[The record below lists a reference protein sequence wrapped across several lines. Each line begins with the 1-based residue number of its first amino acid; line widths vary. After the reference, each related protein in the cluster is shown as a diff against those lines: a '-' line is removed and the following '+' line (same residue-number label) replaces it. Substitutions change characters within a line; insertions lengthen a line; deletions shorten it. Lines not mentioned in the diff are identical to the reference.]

1 MGGRTADAGCR
12 NAVDTSL
19 CHGLGHVEGF
29 RPATLHQAYLALRA
43 WGLPVSE
50 HTTLATDLAGVR
62 ERIDYW
68 GEHRHEVDHEID
80 GVVVKVD
87 EVALQRR
94 LGSTSRAP
102 RWAIAYKYPPEEAQT
117 KLLDIRVNVGRTGRI
132 TPFAFMTPVK
142 VAGSTVGQATLHNA
156 SEIKRKGVLIG
167 DTVVIRKA
175 GDVIPEV
182 LGPVVELRDG
192 SEREFIMP
200 TTCPECGSPL
210 APEKEG
216 DADIRCPNARG
227 CPGQLRERVFHV
239 ASRNGLD
246 IEVLGYEAGVA
257 LLQAKVIAD
266 EGELFALTERDL
278 LRTDLFRTKAGE
290 LSANGK
296 RLLVNLDKAKAAPL
310 WRVLLSLLA
319 EASSSRAGLGY
330 EVIVSRLDDEA
341 NIAPWLRAAHRYGA
355 KVKWAEVDIE
365 TGELP
370 TWQWESLISKSTRLV
385 AVNSASG
392 TLGGVTDLR
401 AMTKLVHDV
410 GALVVVDHSA
420 AAPYRLLDI
429 RETDADVVTVNA
441 HAWGG
446 PPIGAMVFR
455 DPSVMNS
462 FGSVSTNPY
471 ATGPAR
477 LEIGVHQF
485 GLLAGVVASIEYL
498 AALDESARGSR
509 RERLAVSMQSADAYL
524 NRVFDYLMVSL
535 RSLPLVML
543 IGRPEAQIPVVS
555 FAVHKVPADRVV
567 QRLADNGILA
577 IANTGSRVLD
587 VLGVNDVGGGVV
599 NEEVA
604 PWLDLVRKL
613 GVLAGVLSDE
623 LPVSLSVQVRGELA
637 AEEVEV
643 LRLSALRGL
652 FSAVIEDAVTF
663 VNAPA
668 LAAERGVTAEICKAS
683 ESPNH
688 RSVVDVRA
696 VGADGSV
703 VTVSGTLYGPQL
715 SQKIVQINGR
725 HFDLRAQGINLIIH
739 YVDRPGALGKIGTL
753 LGTAGVNI
761 QAAQLSEDAEGPGA
775 TILLRLDQDVPDD
788 VRTAIAAAVDAYK
801 LEVVDLS

>member
-1 MGGRTADAGCR
+1 MAYDVARVRGLHPSLGDGWVHFDAPAGMLIPDSVATTVSTA
-12 NAVDTSL
+12 
-19 CHGLGHVEGF
+19 F
-29 RPATLHQAYLALRA
+29 RRSGA
-43 WGLPVSE
+43 
-50 HTTLATDLAGVR
+50 
-62 ERIDYW
+62 
-68 GEHRHEVDHEID
+68 
-80 GVVVKVD
+80 
-87 EVALQRR
+87 
-94 LGSTSRAP
+94 
-102 RWAIAYKYPPEEAQT
+102 
-117 KLLDIRVNVGRTGRI
+117 
-132 TPFAFMTPVK
+132 
-142 VAGSTVGQATLHNA
+142 STVGAHPSARRSAAVLDAAREAVADLVNA
-156 SEIKRKGVLIG
+156 DPGGV
-167 DTVVIRKA
+167 
-175 GDVIPEV
+175 V
-182 LGPVVELRDG
+182 LG
-192 SEREFIMP
+192 
-200 TTCPECGSPL
+200 
-210 APEKEG
+210 
-216 DADIRCPNARG
+216 ADRA
-227 CPGQLRERVFHV
+227 
-239 ASRNGLD
+239 
-246 IEVLGYEAGVA
+246 
-257 LLQAKVIAD
+257 
-266 EGELFALTERDL
+266 
-278 LRTDLFRTKAGE
+278 
-290 LSANGK
+290 
-296 RLLVNLDKAKAAPL
+296 
-310 WRVLLSLLA
+310 VLLSLLA

-410 GALVVVDHSA
+410 GALVVVDHAA

-587 VLGVNDVGGGVV
+587 VLGVNDVGGAVTVGLAHYSTMA
-599 NEEVA
+599 EV
-604 PWLDLVRKL
+604 DQLVR
-613 GVLAGVLSDE
+613 
-623 LPVSLSVQVRGELA
+623 
-637 AEEVEV
+637 
-643 LRLSALRGL
+643 
-652 FSAVIEDAVTF
+652 
-663 VNAPA
+663 A
-668 LAAERGVTAEICKAS
+668 LAS
-683 ESPNH
+683 
-688 RSVVDVRA
+688 
-696 VGADGSV
+696 
-703 VTVSGTLYGPQL
+703 
-715 SQKIVQINGR
+715 
-725 HFDLRAQGINLIIH
+725 
-739 YVDRPGALGKIGTL
+739 LG
-753 LGTAGVNI
+753 
-761 QAAQLSEDAEGPGA
+761 
-775 TILLRLDQDVPDD
+775 
-788 VRTAIAAAVDAYK
+788 
-801 LEVVDLS
+801 

>member
-1 MGGRTADAGCR
+1 MAYDVARVRGLHPSLGDGWVHFDAPAGMLIPDSVATTVSTA
-12 NAVDTSL
+12 
-19 CHGLGHVEGF
+19 F
-29 RPATLHQAYLALRA
+29 RRSGA
-43 WGLPVSE
+43 
-50 HTTLATDLAGVR
+50 
-62 ERIDYW
+62 
-68 GEHRHEVDHEID
+68 
-80 GVVVKVD
+80 
-87 EVALQRR
+87 
-94 LGSTSRAP
+94 
-102 RWAIAYKYPPEEAQT
+102 
-117 KLLDIRVNVGRTGRI
+117 
-132 TPFAFMTPVK
+132 
-142 VAGSTVGQATLHNA
+142 STVGAHPSARRSAAVLDAAREAVADLVNA
-156 SEIKRKGVLIG
+156 DPGGV
-167 DTVVIRKA
+167 
-175 GDVIPEV
+175 V
-182 LGPVVELRDG
+182 LG
-192 SEREFIMP
+192 
-200 TTCPECGSPL
+200 
-210 APEKEG
+210 
-216 DADIRCPNARG
+216 ADRA
-227 CPGQLRERVFHV
+227 
-239 ASRNGLD
+239 
-246 IEVLGYEAGVA
+246 
-257 LLQAKVIAD
+257 
-266 EGELFALTERDL
+266 
-278 LRTDLFRTKAGE
+278 
-290 LSANGK
+290 
-296 RLLVNLDKAKAAPL
+296 
-310 WRVLLSLLA
+310 VLLSLLA

-401 AMTKLVHDV
+401 ALTKLVHDV

-587 VLGVNDVGGGVV
+587 VLGVNDVGGAVTVGLAHYSTMA
-599 NEEVA
+599 EV
-604 PWLDLVRKL
+604 DQLVR
-613 GVLAGVLSDE
+613 
-623 LPVSLSVQVRGELA
+623 
-637 AEEVEV
+637 
-643 LRLSALRGL
+643 
-652 FSAVIEDAVTF
+652 
-663 VNAPA
+663 A
-668 LAAERGVTAEICKAS
+668 LAS
-683 ESPNH
+683 
-688 RSVVDVRA
+688 
-696 VGADGSV
+696 
-703 VTVSGTLYGPQL
+703 
-715 SQKIVQINGR
+715 
-725 HFDLRAQGINLIIH
+725 
-739 YVDRPGALGKIGTL
+739 LG
-753 LGTAGVNI
+753 
-761 QAAQLSEDAEGPGA
+761 
-775 TILLRLDQDVPDD
+775 
-788 VRTAIAAAVDAYK
+788 
-801 LEVVDLS
+801 

>member
-1 MGGRTADAGCR
+1 MAYDVARVRGLHPSLGDGWVHFDAPAGMLIPDSVATTVSTA
-12 NAVDTSL
+12 
-19 CHGLGHVEGF
+19 F
-29 RPATLHQAYLALRA
+29 RRSGA
-43 WGLPVSE
+43 
-50 HTTLATDLAGVR
+50 
-62 ERIDYW
+62 
-68 GEHRHEVDHEID
+68 
-80 GVVVKVD
+80 
-87 EVALQRR
+87 
-94 LGSTSRAP
+94 
-102 RWAIAYKYPPEEAQT
+102 
-117 KLLDIRVNVGRTGRI
+117 
-132 TPFAFMTPVK
+132 
-142 VAGSTVGQATLHNA
+142 STVGAHPSARRSAAVLDAAREAVADLVNA
-156 SEIKRKGVLIG
+156 DPGGV
-167 DTVVIRKA
+167 
-175 GDVIPEV
+175 V
-182 LGPVVELRDG
+182 LG
-192 SEREFIMP
+192 
-200 TTCPECGSPL
+200 
-210 APEKEG
+210 
-216 DADIRCPNARG
+216 ADRA
-227 CPGQLRERVFHV
+227 
-239 ASRNGLD
+239 
-246 IEVLGYEAGVA
+246 
-257 LLQAKVIAD
+257 
-266 EGELFALTERDL
+266 
-278 LRTDLFRTKAGE
+278 
-290 LSANGK
+290 
-296 RLLVNLDKAKAAPL
+296 
-310 WRVLLSLLA
+310 VLLSLLA

-587 VLGVNDVGGGVV
+587 VLGVNDVGGAVTVGLAYYSTMA
-599 NEEVA
+599 EV
-604 PWLDLVRKL
+604 DQLVR
-613 GVLAGVLSDE
+613 
-623 LPVSLSVQVRGELA
+623 
-637 AEEVEV
+637 
-643 LRLSALRGL
+643 
-652 FSAVIEDAVTF
+652 
-663 VNAPA
+663 A
-668 LAAERGVTAEICKAS
+668 LAS
-683 ESPNH
+683 
-688 RSVVDVRA
+688 
-696 VGADGSV
+696 
-703 VTVSGTLYGPQL
+703 
-715 SQKIVQINGR
+715 
-725 HFDLRAQGINLIIH
+725 
-739 YVDRPGALGKIGTL
+739 LG
-753 LGTAGVNI
+753 
-761 QAAQLSEDAEGPGA
+761 
-775 TILLRLDQDVPDD
+775 
-788 VRTAIAAAVDAYK
+788 
-801 LEVVDLS
+801 

>member
-1 MGGRTADAGCR
+1 MAYDVARVRGLHPSLGDGWVHFDAPAGMLIPDSVATTVSTA
-12 NAVDTSL
+12 
-19 CHGLGHVEGF
+19 F
-29 RPATLHQAYLALRA
+29 RRSGA
-43 WGLPVSE
+43 
-50 HTTLATDLAGVR
+50 
-62 ERIDYW
+62 
-68 GEHRHEVDHEID
+68 
-80 GVVVKVD
+80 
-87 EVALQRR
+87 
-94 LGSTSRAP
+94 
-102 RWAIAYKYPPEEAQT
+102 
-117 KLLDIRVNVGRTGRI
+117 
-132 TPFAFMTPVK
+132 
-142 VAGSTVGQATLHNA
+142 STVGAHPSARRSAAVLDAAREAVADLVNA
-156 SEIKRKGVLIG
+156 DPGGV
-167 DTVVIRKA
+167 
-175 GDVIPEV
+175 V
-182 LGPVVELRDG
+182 LG
-192 SEREFIMP
+192 
-200 TTCPECGSPL
+200 
-210 APEKEG
+210 
-216 DADIRCPNARG
+216 ADRA
-227 CPGQLRERVFHV
+227 
-239 ASRNGLD
+239 
-246 IEVLGYEAGVA
+246 
-257 LLQAKVIAD
+257 
-266 EGELFALTERDL
+266 
-278 LRTDLFRTKAGE
+278 
-290 LSANGK
+290 
-296 RLLVNLDKAKAAPL
+296 
-310 WRVLLSLLA
+310 VLLSLLA

-498 AALDESARGSR
+498 AALDESARSSR

-587 VLGVNDVGGGVV
+587 VLGVNDVGGAVTVGLAHYSTMA
-599 NEEVA
+599 EV
-604 PWLDLVRKL
+604 DQLVR
-613 GVLAGVLSDE
+613 
-623 LPVSLSVQVRGELA
+623 
-637 AEEVEV
+637 
-643 LRLSALRGL
+643 
-652 FSAVIEDAVTF
+652 
-663 VNAPA
+663 A
-668 LAAERGVTAEICKAS
+668 LAS
-683 ESPNH
+683 
-688 RSVVDVRA
+688 
-696 VGADGSV
+696 
-703 VTVSGTLYGPQL
+703 
-715 SQKIVQINGR
+715 
-725 HFDLRAQGINLIIH
+725 
-739 YVDRPGALGKIGTL
+739 LG
-753 LGTAGVNI
+753 
-761 QAAQLSEDAEGPGA
+761 
-775 TILLRLDQDVPDD
+775 
-788 VRTAIAAAVDAYK
+788 
-801 LEVVDLS
+801 

>member
-1 MGGRTADAGCR
+1 MAYDVARVRGLHPSLGDGWVHFDAPAGMLIPDSVATTVSTA
-12 NAVDTSL
+12 
-19 CHGLGHVEGF
+19 F
-29 RPATLHQAYLALRA
+29 RRSGA
-43 WGLPVSE
+43 
-50 HTTLATDLAGVR
+50 
-62 ERIDYW
+62 
-68 GEHRHEVDHEID
+68 
-80 GVVVKVD
+80 
-87 EVALQRR
+87 
-94 LGSTSRAP
+94 
-102 RWAIAYKYPPEEAQT
+102 
-117 KLLDIRVNVGRTGRI
+117 
-132 TPFAFMTPVK
+132 
-142 VAGSTVGQATLHNA
+142 STVGAHPSARRSAAVLDAAREAVADLVNA
-156 SEIKRKGVLIG
+156 DPGGV
-167 DTVVIRKA
+167 
-175 GDVIPEV
+175 V
-182 LGPVVELRDG
+182 LG
-192 SEREFIMP
+192 
-200 TTCPECGSPL
+200 
-210 APEKEG
+210 
-216 DADIRCPNARG
+216 AD
-227 CPGQLRERVFHV
+227 
-239 ASRNGLD
+239 
-246 IEVLGYEAGVA
+246 
-257 LLQAKVIAD
+257 QA
-266 EGELFALTERDL
+266 
-278 LRTDLFRTKAGE
+278 
-290 LSANGK
+290 
-296 RLLVNLDKAKAAPL
+296 
-310 WRVLLSLLA
+310 VLLSLLA

-587 VLGVNDVGGGVV
+587 VLGVNDVGGAVTVGLAHYSTMA
-599 NEEVA
+599 EV
-604 PWLDLVRKL
+604 DQLVR
-613 GVLAGVLSDE
+613 
-623 LPVSLSVQVRGELA
+623 
-637 AEEVEV
+637 
-643 LRLSALRGL
+643 
-652 FSAVIEDAVTF
+652 
-663 VNAPA
+663 A
-668 LAAERGVTAEICKAS
+668 LAS
-683 ESPNH
+683 
-688 RSVVDVRA
+688 
-696 VGADGSV
+696 
-703 VTVSGTLYGPQL
+703 
-715 SQKIVQINGR
+715 
-725 HFDLRAQGINLIIH
+725 
-739 YVDRPGALGKIGTL
+739 LG
-753 LGTAGVNI
+753 
-761 QAAQLSEDAEGPGA
+761 
-775 TILLRLDQDVPDD
+775 
-788 VRTAIAAAVDAYK
+788 
-801 LEVVDLS
+801 

>member
-1 MGGRTADAGCR
+1 MAYDVARVRGLHPSLGDGWVHFDAPAGMLIPDSVATTVSTA
-12 NAVDTSL
+12 
-19 CHGLGHVEGF
+19 F
-29 RPATLHQAYLALRA
+29 RRSGA
-43 WGLPVSE
+43 
-50 HTTLATDLAGVR
+50 
-62 ERIDYW
+62 
-68 GEHRHEVDHEID
+68 
-80 GVVVKVD
+80 
-87 EVALQRR
+87 
-94 LGSTSRAP
+94 
-102 RWAIAYKYPPEEAQT
+102 
-117 KLLDIRVNVGRTGRI
+117 
-132 TPFAFMTPVK
+132 
-142 VAGSTVGQATLHNA
+142 STVGAHPSARRSAAVLDAAREAVADLVNA
-156 SEIKRKGVLIG
+156 DPGGV
-167 DTVVIRKA
+167 
-175 GDVIPEV
+175 V
-182 LGPVVELRDG
+182 LG
-192 SEREFIMP
+192 
-200 TTCPECGSPL
+200 
-210 APEKEG
+210 
-216 DADIRCPNARG
+216 ADRA
-227 CPGQLRERVFHV
+227 
-239 ASRNGLD
+239 
-246 IEVLGYEAGVA
+246 
-257 LLQAKVIAD
+257 
-266 EGELFALTERDL
+266 
-278 LRTDLFRTKAGE
+278 
-290 LSANGK
+290 
-296 RLLVNLDKAKAAPL
+296 
-310 WRVLLSLLA
+310 VLLSLLA

-535 RSLPLVML
+535 RSLPLMML

-587 VLGVNDVGGGVV
+587 VLGVNDVGGAVTVGLAHYSTMA
-599 NEEVA
+599 EV
-604 PWLDLVRKL
+604 DQLVR
-613 GVLAGVLSDE
+613 
-623 LPVSLSVQVRGELA
+623 
-637 AEEVEV
+637 
-643 LRLSALRGL
+643 
-652 FSAVIEDAVTF
+652 
-663 VNAPA
+663 A
-668 LAAERGVTAEICKAS
+668 LAS
-683 ESPNH
+683 
-688 RSVVDVRA
+688 
-696 VGADGSV
+696 
-703 VTVSGTLYGPQL
+703 
-715 SQKIVQINGR
+715 
-725 HFDLRAQGINLIIH
+725 
-739 YVDRPGALGKIGTL
+739 LG
-753 LGTAGVNI
+753 
-761 QAAQLSEDAEGPGA
+761 
-775 TILLRLDQDVPDD
+775 
-788 VRTAIAAAVDAYK
+788 
-801 LEVVDLS
+801 

>member
-1 MGGRTADAGCR
+1 MAYDVARVRGLHPSLGDGWVHFDAPAGMLIPDSVATTVSTA
-12 NAVDTSL
+12 
-19 CHGLGHVEGF
+19 F
-29 RPATLHQAYLALRA
+29 RRSGA
-43 WGLPVSE
+43 
-50 HTTLATDLAGVR
+50 
-62 ERIDYW
+62 
-68 GEHRHEVDHEID
+68 
-80 GVVVKVD
+80 
-87 EVALQRR
+87 
-94 LGSTSRAP
+94 
-102 RWAIAYKYPPEEAQT
+102 
-117 KLLDIRVNVGRTGRI
+117 
-132 TPFAFMTPVK
+132 
-142 VAGSTVGQATLHNA
+142 STVGAHPSARRSAAVLDAAREAVADLVNA
-156 SEIKRKGVLIG
+156 DPGGV
-167 DTVVIRKA
+167 
-175 GDVIPEV
+175 V
-182 LGPVVELRDG
+182 LG
-192 SEREFIMP
+192 
-200 TTCPECGSPL
+200 
-210 APEKEG
+210 
-216 DADIRCPNARG
+216 ADRA
-227 CPGQLRERVFHV
+227 
-239 ASRNGLD
+239 
-246 IEVLGYEAGVA
+246 
-257 LLQAKVIAD
+257 
-266 EGELFALTERDL
+266 
-278 LRTDLFRTKAGE
+278 
-290 LSANGK
+290 
-296 RLLVNLDKAKAAPL
+296 
-310 WRVLLSLLA
+310 VLLSLLA

-509 RERLAVSMQSADAYL
+509 RERLVVSMQSADAYL

-587 VLGVNDVGGGVV
+587 VLGVNDVGGAVTVGLAHYSTMA
-599 NEEVA
+599 EV
-604 PWLDLVRKL
+604 DQLVR
-613 GVLAGVLSDE
+613 
-623 LPVSLSVQVRGELA
+623 
-637 AEEVEV
+637 
-643 LRLSALRGL
+643 
-652 FSAVIEDAVTF
+652 
-663 VNAPA
+663 A
-668 LAAERGVTAEICKAS
+668 LAS
-683 ESPNH
+683 
-688 RSVVDVRA
+688 
-696 VGADGSV
+696 
-703 VTVSGTLYGPQL
+703 
-715 SQKIVQINGR
+715 
-725 HFDLRAQGINLIIH
+725 
-739 YVDRPGALGKIGTL
+739 LG
-753 LGTAGVNI
+753 
-761 QAAQLSEDAEGPGA
+761 
-775 TILLRLDQDVPDD
+775 
-788 VRTAIAAAVDAYK
+788 
-801 LEVVDLS
+801 

>member
-1 MGGRTADAGCR
+1 MAYDVARVRGLHPSLGDGWVHFDAPAGMLIPDSVATTVSTA
-12 NAVDTSL
+12 
-19 CHGLGHVEGF
+19 F
-29 RPATLHQAYLALRA
+29 RRSGA
-43 WGLPVSE
+43 
-50 HTTLATDLAGVR
+50 
-62 ERIDYW
+62 
-68 GEHRHEVDHEID
+68 
-80 GVVVKVD
+80 
-87 EVALQRR
+87 
-94 LGSTSRAP
+94 
-102 RWAIAYKYPPEEAQT
+102 
-117 KLLDIRVNVGRTGRI
+117 
-132 TPFAFMTPVK
+132 
-142 VAGSTVGQATLHNA
+142 STVGAHPSARRSAAVLDAAREAVADLVNA
-156 SEIKRKGVLIG
+156 DPGGV
-167 DTVVIRKA
+167 
-175 GDVIPEV
+175 V
-182 LGPVVELRDG
+182 LG
-192 SEREFIMP
+192 
-200 TTCPECGSPL
+200 
-210 APEKEG
+210 
-216 DADIRCPNARG
+216 ADRA
-227 CPGQLRERVFHV
+227 
-239 ASRNGLD
+239 
-246 IEVLGYEAGVA
+246 
-257 LLQAKVIAD
+257 
-266 EGELFALTERDL
+266 
-278 LRTDLFRTKAGE
+278 
-290 LSANGK
+290 
-296 RLLVNLDKAKAAPL
+296 
-310 WRVLLSLLA
+310 VLLSLLA

-535 RSLPLVML
+535 RSLALVML

-587 VLGVNDVGGGVV
+587 VLGVNDVGGAVTVGLAHYSTMA
-599 NEEVA
+599 EV
-604 PWLDLVRKL
+604 DQLVR
-613 GVLAGVLSDE
+613 
-623 LPVSLSVQVRGELA
+623 
-637 AEEVEV
+637 
-643 LRLSALRGL
+643 
-652 FSAVIEDAVTF
+652 
-663 VNAPA
+663 A
-668 LAAERGVTAEICKAS
+668 LAS
-683 ESPNH
+683 
-688 RSVVDVRA
+688 
-696 VGADGSV
+696 
-703 VTVSGTLYGPQL
+703 
-715 SQKIVQINGR
+715 
-725 HFDLRAQGINLIIH
+725 
-739 YVDRPGALGKIGTL
+739 LG
-753 LGTAGVNI
+753 
-761 QAAQLSEDAEGPGA
+761 
-775 TILLRLDQDVPDD
+775 
-788 VRTAIAAAVDAYK
+788 
-801 LEVVDLS
+801 

>member
-1 MGGRTADAGCR
+1 MAYDVARVRGLHPSLGDGWVHFDAPAGMLIPDSVATTVSTA
-12 NAVDTSL
+12 
-19 CHGLGHVEGF
+19 F
-29 RPATLHQAYLALRA
+29 RRSGA
-43 WGLPVSE
+43 
-50 HTTLATDLAGVR
+50 
-62 ERIDYW
+62 
-68 GEHRHEVDHEID
+68 
-80 GVVVKVD
+80 
-87 EVALQRR
+87 
-94 LGSTSRAP
+94 
-102 RWAIAYKYPPEEAQT
+102 
-117 KLLDIRVNVGRTGRI
+117 
-132 TPFAFMTPVK
+132 
-142 VAGSTVGQATLHNA
+142 STVGAHPSARRSAAVLDAAREAVADLVNA
-156 SEIKRKGVLIG
+156 DPGGV
-167 DTVVIRKA
+167 
-175 GDVIPEV
+175 V
-182 LGPVVELRDG
+182 LG
-192 SEREFIMP
+192 
-200 TTCPECGSPL
+200 
-210 APEKEG
+210 
-216 DADIRCPNARG
+216 ADRA
-227 CPGQLRERVFHV
+227 
-239 ASRNGLD
+239 
-246 IEVLGYEAGVA
+246 
-257 LLQAKVIAD
+257 
-266 EGELFALTERDL
+266 
-278 LRTDLFRTKAGE
+278 
-290 LSANGK
+290 
-296 RLLVNLDKAKAAPL
+296 
-310 WRVLLSLLA
+310 VLLSLLA

-420 AAPYRLLDI
+420 TAPYRLLDI

-587 VLGVNDVGGGVV
+587 VLGVNDVGGAVTVGLAHYSTMA
-599 NEEVA
+599 EV
-604 PWLDLVRKL
+604 DQLVR
-613 GVLAGVLSDE
+613 
-623 LPVSLSVQVRGELA
+623 
-637 AEEVEV
+637 
-643 LRLSALRGL
+643 
-652 FSAVIEDAVTF
+652 
-663 VNAPA
+663 A
-668 LAAERGVTAEICKAS
+668 LAS
-683 ESPNH
+683 
-688 RSVVDVRA
+688 
-696 VGADGSV
+696 
-703 VTVSGTLYGPQL
+703 
-715 SQKIVQINGR
+715 
-725 HFDLRAQGINLIIH
+725 
-739 YVDRPGALGKIGTL
+739 LG
-753 LGTAGVNI
+753 
-761 QAAQLSEDAEGPGA
+761 
-775 TILLRLDQDVPDD
+775 
-788 VRTAIAAAVDAYK
+788 
-801 LEVVDLS
+801 

>member
-1 MGGRTADAGCR
+1 MAYDVARVRGLHPSLGDGWVYFDAPAGMLIPDSVATTVSTA
-12 NAVDTSL
+12 
-19 CHGLGHVEGF
+19 F
-29 RPATLHQAYLALRA
+29 RRSGA
-43 WGLPVSE
+43 
-50 HTTLATDLAGVR
+50 
-62 ERIDYW
+62 
-68 GEHRHEVDHEID
+68 
-80 GVVVKVD
+80 
-87 EVALQRR
+87 
-94 LGSTSRAP
+94 
-102 RWAIAYKYPPEEAQT
+102 
-117 KLLDIRVNVGRTGRI
+117 
-132 TPFAFMTPVK
+132 
-142 VAGSTVGQATLHNA
+142 STVGAHPSARRSAAVLDAAREAVADLVNA
-156 SEIKRKGVLIG
+156 DPGGV
-167 DTVVIRKA
+167 
-175 GDVIPEV
+175 V
-182 LGPVVELRDG
+182 LG
-192 SEREFIMP
+192 
-200 TTCPECGSPL
+200 
-210 APEKEG
+210 
-216 DADIRCPNARG
+216 ADRA
-227 CPGQLRERVFHV
+227 
-239 ASRNGLD
+239 
-246 IEVLGYEAGVA
+246 
-257 LLQAKVIAD
+257 
-266 EGELFALTERDL
+266 
-278 LRTDLFRTKAGE
+278 
-290 LSANGK
+290 
-296 RLLVNLDKAKAAPL
+296 
-310 WRVLLSLLA
+310 VLLSLLA

-587 VLGVNDVGGGVV
+587 VLGVNDVGGAVTVGLAHYSTMA
-599 NEEVA
+599 EV
-604 PWLDLVRKL
+604 DQLVR
-613 GVLAGVLSDE
+613 
-623 LPVSLSVQVRGELA
+623 
-637 AEEVEV
+637 
-643 LRLSALRGL
+643 
-652 FSAVIEDAVTF
+652 
-663 VNAPA
+663 A
-668 LAAERGVTAEICKAS
+668 LAS
-683 ESPNH
+683 
-688 RSVVDVRA
+688 
-696 VGADGSV
+696 
-703 VTVSGTLYGPQL
+703 
-715 SQKIVQINGR
+715 
-725 HFDLRAQGINLIIH
+725 
-739 YVDRPGALGKIGTL
+739 LG
-753 LGTAGVNI
+753 
-761 QAAQLSEDAEGPGA
+761 
-775 TILLRLDQDVPDD
+775 
-788 VRTAIAAAVDAYK
+788 
-801 LEVVDLS
+801 